1 MGKSKPLHQPPLT
14 KLVHWWCSAFCFLSN
29 LHLVLVV
36 AKWWY
41 SHLLFWL
48 NKMSGFTAPY
58 PPLTTAPA
66 AAFRVLYKCKAKPC
80 IPTPL
85 RLKRAIWS
93 HCTQLCSK
101 DETLGKTALGRGRLV
116 GFSSAGGIFF
126 FKREGLGTLHR
137 DVGLFLWEGIHALKL
152 NTGAWFFSPHLNNR
166 CWTASLRQ
174 WQLVEL
180 KQIGTWQR
188 ENPRKCQFWG
198 SDHVVVSVSFEKKIY
213 LDEVQ
218 QLAFSNHQGILD
230 LISCNTSAAGLIPP
244 AALENPS
251 HWRYMLFLEKNGNI
265 LPAL

>member
-1 MGKSKPLHQPPLT
+1 MVLQP
-14 KLVHWWCSAFCFLSN
+14 HI
-29 LHLVLVV
+29 
-36 AKWWY
+36 
-41 SHLLFWL
+41 LLL
-48 NKMSGFTAPY
+48 QQHRQQHSGFSTSARQNLASPHHCGWNGPSEAIVPSCAPKMKLWAKR
-58 PPLTTAPA
+58 PWEGEDLWGFPL
-66 AAFRVLYKCKAKPC
+66 
-80 IPTPL
+80 
-85 RLKRAIWS
+85 
-93 HCTQLCSK
+93 Q
-101 DETLGKTALGRGRLV
+101 G
-116 GFSSAGGIFF
+116 GFFF
-126 FKREGLGTLHR
+126 FKREGLVTLHR

-166 CWTASLRQ
+166 RWTASLRQ

-251 HWRYMLFLEKNGNI
+251 HWRYMLFLEKDGNI

>member
-1 MGKSKPLHQPPLT
+1 MVIFSFAFLIEQNEWFYSPISSSYNSTGSSIQGSLQVQGKTLHPHTTAVETGHLKPLYP
-14 KLVHWWCSAFCFLSN
+14 A
-29 LHLVLVV
+29 VLQR
-36 AKWWY
+36 WN
-41 SHLLFWL
+41 FGQ
-48 NKMSGFTAPY
+48 NG
-58 PPLTTAPA
+58 
-66 AAFRVLYKCKAKPC
+66 
-80 IPTPL
+80 
-85 RLKRAIWS
+85 
-93 HCTQLCSK
+93 
-101 DETLGKTALGRGRLV
+101 LGKGKTCGVFLCRGD
-116 GFSSAGGIFF
+116 FFF

-166 CWTASLRQ
+166 RWTASLRQ

-251 HWRYMLFLEKNGNI
+251 HWRYMLFLEKDGNI